1 MSRVGNPFRPGV
13 VLAVLAVGALAFL
26 LMLYSIGQG
35 WTGDEERNGG
45 EHAGSTSLNGFAA
58 LAGLVEDSGY
68 QIELSRSRA
77 SHDDYGLL
85 VLTPPLFGDPAEL
98 TAIIEDRRENG
109 YGPTLVILPK
119 WVAMPVPEAMQEEA
133 EAEDGWVYLMDVNSP
148 FWFNQLGFAEGGEL
162 AIGATKGWNG
172 LGMSGALP
180 DTAQVQALA
189 KQPSLEMF
197 PLVLDSEGDVLA
209 AEVSAAYA
217 GDEYGGEPWPTL
229 VVFEPDLMN
238 NYGMADEDRARLA
251 LSLIETSL
259 DSDTAMP
266 VIFDLT
272 LSGLGASENLLTL
285 AFAPPFLAATLCLL
299 LAALVIGWRAFRR
312 FGPPVA
318 EAEAMARGKR
328 QLARNGAALVARVK
342 RFNLLADPYAAL
354 MGKRIGDALGVREVQ
369 PEARAAAIDAALIR
383 RGYEGAG
390 FSERAQIL
398 RSATRPRDII
408 RAAGALKSI
417 ERTLKS

>member
-1 MSRVGNPFRPGV
+1 MSKAGNPFRPGM

-26 LMLYSIGQG
+26 LMLYAIGQG

-58 LAGLVEDSGY
+58 LARLVEDSGY
-68 QIELSRSRA
+68 SVELSRSRG

-85 VLTPPLFGDPAEL
+85 VLTPPLFGDPEEL
-98 TAIIEDRRENG
+98 TTIIEDRRTNG
-109 YGPTLVILPK
+109 YGPTLVVLPK
-119 WVAMPVPEAMQEEA
+119 WVAMPVPPQLQEES
-133 EAEDGWVYLMDVNSP
+133 EAEDGWVYLTDVNSP
-148 FWFNQLGFAEGGEL
+148 FWFNGLEFAEGGGL

-172 LGMSGALP
+172 LGISGPLP
-180 DTAQVQALA
+180 DPARVQALA
-189 KQPSLEMF
+189 DQPDLEMY

-209 AEVSAAYA
+209 AEVNAAWA
-217 GDEYGGEPWPTL
+217 GSDYDYEPWPTL

-251 LSLIETSL
+251 LSLVETMMEG
-259 DSDTAMP
+259 DEAMP

-272 LSGLGASENLLTL
+272 LAGLGTSENLLTL
-285 AFAPPFLAATLCLL
+285 AFTPPFLAATLCLL

-354 MGKRIGDALGVREVQ
+354 MGKRIGDALGVRDVQ

-390 FSERAQIL
+390 FTERATIL